1 MLSITLSI
9 MLSLNNHIL
18 KQLRPHNR
26 ERYEKT
32 VHRKRC
38 STLCRVRDLNSK
50 PNSAINDLFH
60 SK

>member
-26 ERYEKT
+26 
-32 VHRKRC
+32 KRC
-38 STLCRVRDLNSK
+38 SILCRVRDLNSK